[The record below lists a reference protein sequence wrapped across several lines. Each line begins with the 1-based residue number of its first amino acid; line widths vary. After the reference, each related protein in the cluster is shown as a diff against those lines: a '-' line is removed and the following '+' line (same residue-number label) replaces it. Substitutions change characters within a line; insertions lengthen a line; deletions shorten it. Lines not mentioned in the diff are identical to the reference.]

1 MVSVALKLQK
11 RVEVRN
17 MSRHVGI
24 ESLGLPADCNATIK
38 AAVAYWLSIK
48 PEHGLP
54 GRQHLDPV
62 DIPNLLSNVWLIDV
76 DRSPLRFVFRLV
88 GTGVVEYFGSDPTGR
103 RLDDVFD
110 DFEQTVAYKD
120 FCHVIDEATP
130 RWRRGTPV
138 LFHLE
143 KFSRIER
150 VYLPLARNGRDVD
163 MIFCVSVFGIQGAHK
178 SMSFAPLD

>member
-1 MVSVALKLQK
+1 M
-11 RVEVRN
+11 EVRN

-24 ESLGLPADCNATIK
+24 ESLGLPADCNATIRE
-38 AAVAYWLSIK
+38 AVAYWLSIK
-48 PEHGLP
+48 PGQALP

-62 DIPNLLSNVWLIDV
+62 DIPHLLPNVWLIDV
-76 DRSPLRFVFRLV
+76 KRNPLRFVFRLV
-88 GTGVVEYFGSDPTGR
+88 GTGVVEFFGNDPTGR
-103 RLDDVFD
+103 RLDEVFD
-110 DFEQTVAYKD
+110 EFEQTVAYKD
-120 FCHVIDEATP
+120 FCSVAEDKEP

-150 VYLPLARNGRDVD
+150 VYLPLARNGYDVD
-163 MIFCVSVFGIQGAHK
+163 MIFCLSVFGVHGAEK

>member
-1 MVSVALKLQK
+1 
-11 RVEVRN
+11 
-17 MSRHVGI
+17 MSGHDGI
-24 ESLGLPADCNATIK
+24 ENLGLPPDCAP
-38 AAVAYWLSIK
+38 AVREAVEYWLSIR
-48 PEHGLP
+48 PEQGLP

-62 DIPNLLSNVWLIDV
+62 DIPHLLSNVWLIDV
-76 DRSPLRFVFRLV
+76 RRDPMRFVFRLV
-88 GTGVVEYFGSDPTGR
+88 GTGVVEYFGSDPTGSA
-103 RLDDVFD
+103 LDDVFA

-120 FCHVIDEATP
+120 FCHVVEEATP

-163 MIFCVSVFGIQGAHK
+163 MIFCLSVFGVRGADN
-178 SMSFAPLD
+178 SLSFAPLD